1 MARSHK
7 AKATAGL
14 DRREGMG
21 EHFLAIS
28 GSKTRKSM
36 PVSAGFAAKK
46 SGLDPS
52 PCLDILE

>member
-14 DRREGMG
+14 DRRQGRDIP
-21 EHFLAIS
+21 AIS
-28 GSKTRKSM
+28 RSKIRKSM